1 MEVRWLD
8 DFIALAK
15 TRHFSRA
22 ADERNVTQPT
32 LSRRIKLLEDEMGV
46 TLIDRNTLPLSLTP
60 AGEVFLAGAE
70 QMARIARETKA
81 RCNEIR
87 VQEGNR
93 LHFATTQTLY
103 LCFYNDW
110 IQPFSTESGFEVE
123 LNLKSTAWVGADFV
137 NALAQGECDLVLCYW
152 HPAIEFM
159 GALDDDRFEHLRVTD
174 EVLVPITALDD
185 QQQPIYT
192 LPGSRREPLPYIG
205 YHEGAFARP
214 VIQQFMQQQM
224 QPPQLVTMNENVHA
238 ISVKAMVKEGFGL
251 GWVPRRL
258 IDESLRYGQLGL
270 AGDEHWQIPLQIR
283 LYRRRHDHNANL
295 EAFWSL
301 LAERFECT
309 PQTFP

>member
-1 MEVRWLD
+1 
-8 DFIALAK
+8 
-15 TRHFSRA
+15 
-22 ADERNVTQPT
+22 
-32 LSRRIKLLEDEMGV
+32 
-46 TLIDRNTLPLSLTP
+46 
-60 AGEVFLAGAE
+60 
-70 QMARIARETKA
+70 
-81 RCNEIR
+81 
-87 VQEGNR
+87 
-93 LHFATTQTLY
+93 
-103 LCFYNDW
+103 
-110 IQPFSTESGFEVE
+110 
-123 LNLKSTAWVGADFV
+123 
-137 NALAQGECDLVLCYW
+137 
-152 HPAIEFM
+152 
-159 GALDDDRFEHLRVTD
+159 
-174 EVLVPITALDD
+174 VLVPISALDD

-309 PQTFP
+309 PQAFP